1 MTYPK
6 YYIRHLVFND
16 GREMDVDRDSI
27 VVFVG
32 ANNVG
37 KSRSLKDISLLAK
50 NHAASTVVVKSIVLP
65 ST

>member
-1 MTYPK
+1 M
-6 YYIRHLVFND
+6 FND
-16 GREMDVDRDSI
+16 GCEIDVGRDSI

-32 ANNVG
+32 ANNAG